1 MRDVPVM
8 HRASVAGGVAV
19 GLLGAL
25 LLLDQLSVLALDW
38 GWTLP
43 AVLATLG
50 VVLVAAGLDYPR
62 RR

>member
-1 MRDVPVM
+1 MI
-8 HRASVAGGVAV
+8 HRASVAGGVAI
-19 GLLGAL
+19 GLLGGL
-25 LLLDQLSVLALDW
+25 LLLDQLSVLELDW

-50 VVLVAAGLDYPR
+50 VVLVAAGLDDPR

>member
-1 MRDVPVM
+1 VI
-8 HRASVAGGVAV
+8 HRASVAGGVAI
-19 GLLGAL
+19 GLLGGL
-25 LLLDQLSVLALDW
+25 LLLDQLSVLELDW

-50 VVLVAAGLDYPR
+50 VVLVAAGLDDPR